1 MTPYLEKIFIHL
13 NYNHMIILNKIIWE
27 PSSTIFSIGSFG
39 IHYYS
44 LMFIIAF
51 LFGFNI
57 MKRMYIKENVTT
69 ERLETMLFYIVLS
82 TLIGARLGHVVFYD
96 WEYYQSHLLEIF
108 LPIEKTTSGYSFT
121 GFRGLASH
129 GAAIGILTGI
139 ILYQKIYKEKTLLWI
154 LDRLIIPTTLGA
166 GFVRIGNFFNSEIVG
181 KYTGNNFGVIFV
193 NRGDTLPRHPAQL
206 YEAVCYF
213 ILFFVLSQI
222 YKTEF
227 KNKSG
232 FLLGIFMLILFSV
245 RFLIEFIKESQ
256 GGLETMLPLFSTGQ
270 WLSIPLMLSGIIVL
284 IRSINT
290 RKN

>member
-1 MTPYLEKIFIHL
+1 
-13 NYNHMIILNKIIWE
+13 MIILNKIIWE
-27 PSSTIFSIGSFG
+27 PSSTIFSIGNFG

-57 MKRMYIKENVTT
+57 MKRMYVKENIPT

-82 TLIGARLGHVVFYD
+82 TLIGARLGHVIFYD
-96 WEYYQSHLLEIF
+96 WAYYQNHLLEIF
-108 LPIEKTTSGYSFT
+108 LPIEKSTNGYSFT

-139 ILYQKIYKEKTLLWI
+139 IVYQNIYKEKTLIWI

-193 NRGDTLPRHPAQL
+193 NRGETMPRHPAQL
-206 YEAVCYF
+206 YEAICYF
-213 ILFFVLSQI
+213 ILFFILTQI
-222 YKTEF
+222 YRSEF

-232 FLLGIFMLILFSV
+232 FLLGFFMLTLFSI
-245 RFLIEFIKESQ
+245 RFLIEFYKRES
-256 GGLETMLPLFSTGQ
+256 GRL
-270 WLSIPLMLSGIIVL
+270 
-284 IRSINT
+284 
-290 RKN
+290 

>member
-1 MTPYLEKIFIHL
+1 
-13 NYNHMIILNKIIWE
+13 MIILNKIIWE
-27 PSSTIFSIGSFG
+27 PSSTIFSIWNFG

-44 LMFIIAF
+44 LMFIISF

-57 MKRMYIKENVTT
+57 MKRMYLKENVAT

-82 TLIGARLGHVVFYD
+82 TLIGARLGHVIFYD

-108 LPIEKTTSGYSFT
+108 LPIEKTTDGYTFT

-139 ILYQKIYKEKTLLWI
+139 IIYQKIYKEKTLLWI

-193 NRGDTLPRHPAQL
+193 NRGETLPRHPAQL
-206 YEAVCYF
+206 YESICYF
-213 ILFFVLSQI
+213 VLFFILTQI
-222 YKTEF
+222 YKSEF
-227 KNKSG
+227 KNREG
-232 FLLGIFMLILFSV
+232 FLLGFFMVTLFSI
-245 RFLIEFIKESQ
+245 RFLIEFVKESQ
-256 GGLETMLPLFSTGQ
+256 GGFETILPLFSTGQ
-270 WLSIPLMLSGIIVL
+270 WLSIPLILAGIVVL
-284 IRSINT
+284 TRSKSRLEN
-290 RKN
+290 